1 MVRRLMNIMVVLAM
15 MFVSCEK
22 PQIEDEPLHVVPE
35 EIPEVPKEPE
45 DDGILSILFIGNS
58 FTMDAVT
65 HLPGMLQAAG
75 INDVH
80 MVHMYYGGRIISQYY
95 EGWETSSDYTRYEC
109 KPGESKWTTTKNMNL
124 KAITESKQW
133 DVVVLQEHTGS
144 KFAWKWDSA
153 ALGNFSGLLQC
164 VKSAQKEEPKF
175 YYILS
180 QAYQDMTKI
189 GKGSRP
195 SATWTDHVGMW
206 NVVAAFGKS
215 AMETFKFEAVISTGA
230 MLENLRT
237 TSLNNGMGLTRDGY
251 HMDNGLARYGA
262 SCAVFESIVTP
273 RYNLTLDKN
282 TYRYDVTNTT
292 SGKYTT
298 PVTDASAPVALQAAR
313 YAMAD
318 PYRITDMSDL

>member
-1 MVRRLMNIMVVLAM
+1 MKRLLIVMAFMAM
-15 MFVSCEK
+15 TFISCEK
-22 PQIEDEPLHVVPE
+22 PQTDEQPPHLKPEVVP
-35 EIPEVPKEPE
+35 PATQDPD
-45 DDGILSILFIGNS
+45 DDGILSVLFIGNS

-65 HLPGMLQAAG
+65 HLPGMLKAAG
-75 INDVH
+75 IDDVH

-95 EGWETSSDYTRYEC
+95 SGWETSSDYTSYEC

-124 KAITESKQW
+124 KSITESKQW

-153 ALGNFSGLLQC
+153 AVGNFSGLLQC

-189 GKGSRP
+189 GKGSLP
-195 SATWTDHVGMW
+195 SATWTDHAGMW
-206 NVVAAFGKS
+206 NVISAFAKQVVT
-215 AMETFKFEAVISTGA
+215 TFDFDGIISTGA

-237 TSLNNGMGLTRDGY
+237 TSLNNEMGLTRDGY
-251 HMDNGLARYGA
+251 HMDNGLGRYGA
-262 SCAVFESIVTP
+262 SCVVFETLFTP
-273 RYNLTLDKN
+273 ESEVTLDKN
-282 TYRYDVTNTT
+282 TYRYNVSSTE

-298 PVTDASAPVALQAAR
+298 PVTDENAPIALQAAR
-313 YAMAD
+313 YAISA
-318 PYRITDMSDL
+318 PYTITSM